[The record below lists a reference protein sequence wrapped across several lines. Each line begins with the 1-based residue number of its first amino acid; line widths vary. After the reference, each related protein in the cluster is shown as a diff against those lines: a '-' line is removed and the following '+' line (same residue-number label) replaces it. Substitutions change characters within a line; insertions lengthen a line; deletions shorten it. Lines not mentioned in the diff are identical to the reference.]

1 MVDPY
6 DSTYEWIANNEFDE
20 GGIVRNISATL
31 SVSMD
36 GVVQAPG
43 RPDEDTRDGFDRGG
57 WAVPY
62 NDEVM
67 AQRMGEGMASSGA
80 MLFGRRTYEDFYG
93 YWPQQTDNPF
103 TPYLN
108 QVTKYVVSNTLS
120 EPLPWQNSILLPGD
134 PATSVAEL
142 KAEPGPDLGIVGSA
156 KLVSSLLA
164 AKLID
169 QFVLLIH
176 PLVLGQGH
184 RLFDERGRRR
194 DFELV
199 DSLATSK
206 GVIIATYRLR

>member
-1 MVDPY
+1 M
-6 DSTYEWIANNEFDE
+6 
-20 GGIVRNISATL
+20 RNISATL
-31 SVSMD
+31 SMSMD

-62 NDEVM
+62 NDDVM

-108 QVTKYVVSNTLS
+108 QVTKYVVSNTLT

-134 PATSVAEL
+134 AAASVGAL
-142 KAEPGPDLGIVGSA
+142 KAESGPDLGIVGSA
-156 KLVSSLLA
+156 QLVGSLLA

-169 QFVLLIH
+169 RLVLLIH

-184 RLFDERGRRR
+184 RLFAERGPGV
-194 DFELV
+194 DLELV

-206 GVIIATYRLR
+206 GVIIATYQVS